1 MTRRI
6 AAIVLAAS
14 AAAIAAASD
23 AHRAPPEG
31 NSKPGAP
38 AGSSAPAA
46 APVADQVSVRAQP
59 AEPVVEQSTAPSRFL
74 NPNPAP
80 SPAPSAE
87 SLASAAQYSES
98 CAGRAMLV
106 MKDGQVIFERYA
118 RDWNA
123 DRPHPLASGTKSF
136 AGITAA
142 AAVTDG
148 LVSLDEYVADT
159 ITEWKIDA
167 RASRITVRQLL
178 SLTSGLDPDSEGF
191 GRAGY
196 GIKDLGRVNNV
207 AGALRGGAGERTPE
221 NWYAAAVKVPVTRD
235 PGAVFRYGPSHFY
248 AWGEFLSRKLAA
260 SDRPERS
267 YWQYMRARVLEPAG
281 LDFPKSRFALD
292 KAGNPNLPGGAHLTA
307 REWAAFGEFVRRG
320 CAVRT
325 SVKDGAKAQGK
336 DGSEIGGDIGSE
348 SWSPVIDRDALEQC
362 FIGTRAN
369 PQYGLT
375 WWLLTGADGSVAQTA
390 DGGGSRRGILRR
402 RAGNQ
407 TRAAGQTEAV
417 RDANGMPVKVVM
429 AAGAGKQRLYLLPEQ
444 GMVVVRL
451 AEMTAGGQEFT
462 DPEFLKLLLD
472 VR

>member
-1 MTRRI
+1 
-6 AAIVLAAS
+6 
-14 AAAIAAASD
+14 
-23 AHRAPPEG
+23 
-31 NSKPGAP
+31 
-38 AGSSAPAA
+38 
-46 APVADQVSVRAQP
+46 
-59 AEPVVEQSTAPSRFL
+59 
-74 NPNPAP
+74 
-80 SPAPSAE
+80 
-87 SLASAAQYSES
+87 
-98 CAGRAMLV
+98 MLV

-118 RDWNA
+118 RGWNA

-221 NWYAAAVKVPVTRD
+221 NWYAAAIKVPVTRD

-281 LDFPKSRFALD
+281 LDFPNSRFALD

-325 SVKDGAKAQGK
+325 RVVDGGKGEGK
-336 DGSEIGGDIGSE
+336 DGDAAKNNVGGE
-348 SWSPVIDRDALEQC
+348 HWSPVIDRDVLEQC
-362 FIGTRAN
+362 FIGTGAN

-390 DGGGSRRGILRR
+390 DDGGSRRGIFRR
-402 RAGNQ
+402 RAGSQN
-407 TRAAGQTEAV
+407 RAAGQTEAV

>member
-6 AAIVLAAS
+6 AAIVLVAS
-14 AAAIAAASD
+14 AAAIAAVSS
-23 AHRAPPEG
+23 APRTPPKG
-31 NSKPGAP
+31 NDTAGTP
-38 AGSSAPAA
+38 ARSSAPAA
-46 APVADQVSVRAQP
+46 NPVADQDA
-59 AEPVVEQSTAPSRFL
+59 ASTQAVAPGRFL
-74 NPNPAP
+74 NPSPAP
-80 SPAPSAE
+80 STAPSAE
-87 SLASAAQYSES
+87 SLARAAEYSEA

-118 RDWNA
+118 RGWTA

-148 LVSLDEYVADT
+148 IVSLDEYVADT
-159 ITEWKIDA
+159 ITEWKDDA

-178 SLTSGLDPDSEGF
+178 SLTSGLDPNSAGF

-196 GIKDLGRVNNV
+196 GIKDLGRVNNL

-221 NWYAAAVKVPVTRD
+221 DWYAAAVKVPVTRD
-235 PGAVFRYGPSHFY
+235 PGTVFRYGPSHFY

-267 YWQYMRARVLEPAG
+267 YWQYMRTRVLEPAG

-292 KAGNPNLPGGAHLTA
+292 KVGNPNLPGGAHLTA

-320 CAVRT
+320 CAVRA
-325 SVKDGAKAQGK
+325 KEQDGGQVEGDIGKAQGK
-336 DGSEIGGDIGSE
+336 YEPATKDDVGGE
-348 SWSPVIDRDALEQC
+348 RWSPVIDRDALEQC
-362 FIGTRAN
+362 FVGTKAN

-390 DGGGSRRGILRR
+390 DDGGSRRGILRR
-402 RAGNQ
+402 RTANQ
-407 TRAAGQTEAV
+407 ARAAGQTEAV
-417 RDANGMPVKVVM
+417 RDPNGTPVKVVM
-429 AAGAGKQRLYLLPEQ
+429 AAGAGKQRLYLLPDQ

-451 AEMTAGGQEFT
+451 AEMAGGGQDFA
-462 DPEFLKLLLD
+462 DPEFLRLMLGLP
-472 VR
+472 

>member
-1 MTRRI
+1 
-6 AAIVLAAS
+6 
-14 AAAIAAASD
+14 
-23 AHRAPPEG
+23 
-31 NSKPGAP
+31 
-38 AGSSAPAA
+38 
-46 APVADQVSVRAQP
+46 
-59 AEPVVEQSTAPSRFL
+59 
-74 NPNPAP
+74 
-80 SPAPSAE
+80 
-87 SLASAAQYSES
+87 
-98 CAGRAMLV
+98 MLV

-118 RDWNA
+118 RGWTA

-142 AAVTDG
+142 AAITDG

-207 AGALRGGAGERTPE
+207 AGALRGGAGERAPE
-221 NWYAAAVKVPVTRD
+221 NWYAAAIKVPVTRD

-267 YWQYMRARVLEPAG
+267 YWQYMRTRVLAPAG

-320 CAVRT
+320 GAVRARAEGGGKVAGDIGKAE
-325 SVKDGAKAQGK
+325 VKDGDAAK
-336 DGSEIGGDIGSE
+336 DNVGGE
-348 SWSPVIDRDALEQC
+348 RWSPVIDRDALEQC
-362 FIGTRAN
+362 FVGTKAN

-390 DGGGSRRGILRR
+390 DDGGGRRGILRR

-407 TRAAGQTEAV
+407 ARAAGQTEAV
-417 RDANGMPVKVVM
+417 RDANGTLVKVVM
-429 AAGAGKQRLYLLPEQ
+429 AAGAGKQRLYLLPEH

-462 DPEFLKLLLD
+462 DPEFLKLLLNVTATGAD
-472 VR
+472 QSDGERSAR

>member
-6 AAIVLAAS
+6 AAIVLVAS
-14 AAAIAAASD
+14 AAAIAAAS
-23 AHRAPPEG
+23 
-31 NSKPGAP
+31 
-38 AGSSAPAA
+38 SAPRT
-46 APVADQVSVRAQP
+46 PP
-59 AEPVVEQSTAPSRFL
+59 KSTDAVLGPSRFL
-74 NPNPAP
+74 NPSPAP

-87 SLASAAQYSES
+87 SLARAAEYSES
-98 CAGRAMLV
+98 HAGRAMLV
-106 MKDGQVIFERYA
+106 MKDGEVIFERYA
-118 RDWNA
+118 RGWTA

-159 ITEWKIDA
+159 ITEWKDDA

-196 GIKDLGRVNNV
+196 GIKDLGRVSNL
-207 AGALRGGAGERTPE
+207 AGALRGGAGERAPE

-235 PGAVFRYGPSHFY
+235 PGTVFRYGPSHFY

-260 SDRPERS
+260 SNRPERS
-267 YWQYMRARVLEPAG
+267 YWQYMRTRVLEPAG

-320 CAVRT
+320 CAVRARAEDGGKVAGDVGKAE
-325 SVKDGAKAQGK
+325 VKDGNATRDSVAV
-336 DGSEIGGDIGSE
+336 ER
-348 SWSPVIDRDALEQC
+348 WSPVIDRDALEQC
-362 FIGTRAN
+362 FVGTKAN

-390 DGGGSRRGILRR
+390 DDGGGRRGILRR

-407 TRAAGQTEAV
+407 ARAAGQTEAV
-417 RDANGMPVKVVM
+417 RDANGTPVKVVM
-429 AAGAGKQRLYLLPEQ
+429 AAGAGKQRLYLLPEH

-462 DPEFLKLLLD
+462 DPEFLKLLLHVTATGAD
-472 VR
+472 QSDGERSAR